1 RLRPVILQLDDFTTE
16 AAARNAIALLGGRV
30 RRFHNKFR
38 LMTVEL
44 KNSRVRDLEADDN
57 FTRVSPDREVT
68 SQGHLEV
75 TTAAAQ
81 ARTVVNNSTLDGSGV
96 GIAILDSGID
106 ASHQLLAGTGGSRV
120 VYSQDFTSDNIT
132 GDTYGHGTHVASLAA
147 GAGSFENGAYTG
159 VAPGASLI
167 IAALDWCIANK
178 DAYNIRVINLS
189 LGSIAA
195 DSYQFDP
202 LCLAARRAHDAGIV
216 VVCASGNDGKDAQ
229 GQKVYGTI
237 HSPGDDP
244 SVITVGAA
252 NTFGTD
258 ARSDDT
264 VTTYSSRG
272 PTRGYYNDDG
282 GVKHYDNLIKPDLVA
297 PGNKLIGAQSSNP
310 RSALLPNNLI
320 QHSPALDTRTTIDPT
335 ARTMYLSGTSMAAP
349 VVAGAAALLVQA
361 NPGLTPN
368 LVKAILIYSAQPLQG
383 VNTFE
388 QGAGL
393 LNVEGAVRI

>member
-1 RLRPVILQLDDFTTE
+1 MFQRSDNTIRRAALLLLAALMMFQGGFVSAVPGSQKTNKGRKAKHRKIAPDLDQQIADSSGKLSSGRLRPVILQLDDFTTE

-167 IAALDWCIANK
+167 NLRVLGDDGRGSASNIIAALDWCIANK

-189 LGSIAA
+189 LGSI
-195 DSYQFDP
+195 
-202 LCLAARRAHDAGIV
+202 
-216 VVCASGNDGKDAQ
+216 
-229 GQKVYGTI
+229 
-237 HSPGDDP
+237 
-244 SVITVGAA
+244 
-252 NTFGTD
+252 
-258 ARSDDT
+258 
-264 VTTYSSRG
+264 
-272 PTRGYYNDDG
+272 
-282 GVKHYDNLIKPDLVA
+282 
-297 PGNKLIGAQSSNP
+297 
-310 RSALLPNNLI
+310 
-320 QHSPALDTRTTIDPT
+320 
-335 ARTMYLSGTSMAAP
+335 
-349 VVAGAAALLVQA
+349 
-361 NPGLTPN
+361 
-368 LVKAILIYSAQPLQG
+368 
-383 VNTFE
+383 
-388 QGAGL
+388 
-393 LNVEGAVRI
+393 